1 MITIFISAFILGI
14 ISNLHCIGMCGPI
27 ALAVPL
33 NRTSTWTKLAG
44 ILQYNFGRI
53 ITYFI
58 LGAIVGVLGL
68 GIQLIGIIQ
77 SLSVIAGVG
86 IILYAWRKQL
96 FKAPFFQKF
105 NTNVLQKFSSKSMG
119 RILRNDTAFKL
130 FLLGMVNGIL
140 PCGMVY
146 TALITAIIAGNPLQ
160 SSLSMLFFGLG
171 TLPGMVSIAFF
182 ANQIKP
188 KFRTKI
194 NGVLPYLVTLVGLL
208 IVFRGLNLDIPY
220 ISPKVKIDQKTREV
234 KMECCIVPNTPS
246 SCEKK

>member
-33 NRTSTWTKLAG
+33 NRTSNWSKLAG
-44 ILQYNFGRI
+44 ILQYNIGRI
-53 ITYFI
+53 TTYFT
-58 LGAIVGVLGL
+58 LGAIVGFLGL

-77 SLSVIAGVG
+77 SLSVIAGIG
-86 IILYAWRKQL
+86 IIFYAWRKQL
-96 FKAPFFQKF
+96 FKAPIFQKF
-105 NTNVLQKFSSKSMG
+105 HSTVIQKFTSKSMG
-119 RILRNDTAFKL
+119 KILRNDPAFKL

-146 TALITAIIAGNPLQ
+146 TALITSIIAGNPME
-160 SSLSMLFFGLG
+160 SSFAMFFFGLG

-188 KFRTKI
+188 KFRAKI

-208 IVFRGLNLDIPY
+208 IVFRGLNLNIPY
-220 ISPKVKIDQKTREV
+220 ISPKAKIDQKTREV
-234 KMECCIVPNTPS
+234 KMECCVTPTTPS